1 MLFCFSIFN
10 FPFSIFFPVLDILHT
25 IVQNGSGVVLPRCE
39 RGSGFCPALQ
49 AKLFWTT
56 PTLWIAVEH
65 RLFRPCGQH
74 NQTDN
79 RPTPTLWSVVEH
91 RLFRPCGQHN
101 QTDNRPTPTLWSVV
115 EHRLFRPCGQH
126 NQTDNRPTPTL
137 WSVVEHDVILF
148 YHFQL
153 SIFNFLSRSGSRIRG
168 RHMPCRTV
176 FIVLLFTSHQL
187 PVTFFTFWTPL
198 CRMVPM

>member
-115 EHRLFRPCGQH
+115 EH
-126 NQTDNRPTPTL
+126 
-137 WSVVEHDVILF
+137 DVILF